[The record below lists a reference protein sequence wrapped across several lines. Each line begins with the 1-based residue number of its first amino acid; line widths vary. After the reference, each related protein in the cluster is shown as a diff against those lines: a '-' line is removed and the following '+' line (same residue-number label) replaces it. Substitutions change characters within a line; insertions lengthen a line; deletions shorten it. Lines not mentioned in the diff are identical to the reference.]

1 MICKHFKHLKSF
13 SIDNVYIHA
22 HYIGLRKFKYIADKL
37 PLSFVNLEC
46 FSCGPSEFDQL
57 IAALAQIN
65 EKKQSRQQKNLANT
79 FNN

>member
-1 MICKHFKHLKSF
+1 MI
-13 SIDNVYIHA
+13 D
-22 HYIGLRKFKYIADKL
+22 RKFKYITDKL

-46 FSCGPSEFDQL
+46 FSCEFDQL